1 MNVERTI
8 IMTTTVA
15 TGLAKAH
22 NQSGDKLPLAQVA
35 VRWELGADA
44 LTGGIMFLKVS
55 PFELTT
61 WRAASEKSDFVLGT
75 PPLLSILW
83 VPDLIRR

>member
-1 MNVERTI
+1 
-8 IMTTTVA
+8 MTTTVA

-44 LTGGIMFLKVS
+44 LTSGMIFLKVS
-55 PFELTT
+55 LSSLGGSKP
-61 WRAASEKSDFVLGT
+61 DFVFAT
-75 PPLLSILW
+75 PPPGTFLSLCRRKW
-83 VPDLIRR
+83 VEG